1 MNLGPYDVDNMMKK
15 LGVAADPRIVE
26 TIHERMDKNNSGYV
40 EFE

>member
-1 MNLGPYDVDNMMKK
+1 MNLGPYDVDIMMKK